1 MIPSVVQTDS
11 DHRAGE
17 AMPTKFKSAAYAS
30 KRVLCPYYLAETQQ
44 AIKCEG
50 VEESASSHLTFD
62 SKEVKKDYQQK
73 YCCSVWKD
81 CRLADMLERKW
92 EELL

>member
-1 MIPSVVQTDS
+1 
-11 DHRAGE
+11 
-17 AMPTKFKSAAYAS
+17 MPTKFKSATYAS
-30 KRVLCPYYLAETQQ
+30 KRIVCPYYMSEAQQ

-50 VEESASSHLTFD
+50 VEESASSHLTFKCRED
-62 SKEVKKDYQQK
+62 KRDYQEK
-73 YCCSVWKD
+73 YCCGAWKD